1 MTSERLLLG
10 AHLGQQNLGM
20 EELRALWCHLDQA
33 GLDWISLWDHLY
45 EAPNQGGVLP
55 HFEAVASLAALACD
69 TTNARLGCLV
79 FYVGYRNPGL
89 LARAAVTIDHLSGG
103 RFELG
108 LGAGWHEWEAEAYGY
123 DFPSVGTRID
133 MLEEATQLIGS
144 LLTQERTDFN
154 GRHYRA
160 VNASLVPK
168 PVNDHLPTWI
178 GGRGEKKTLR
188 IAARHADGWNAA
200 YVSAEEFR
208 HLNGV
213 LDHWCEVEGRDP
225 STIERSVNLLF
236 ELGSDS
242 TDVSRRA
249 VEFTQQWGAGA
260 DRVRQG
266 ALVGTPDR
274 AAEQVLAYRDAG
286 ADLVNI
292 ALRAPVDADVLDAY
306 LFDVVPTLRVGP

>member
-1 MTSERLLLG
+1 MTTSPSLLLG
-10 AHLGQQNLGM
+10 AHVGQQNLDID
-20 EELRALWCHLDQA
+20 ELRALWCHLDAA

-55 HFEAVASLAALACD
+55 HFEAVAALAALACD

-89 LARAAVTIDHLSGG
+89 LARAAVTIDHLSAG

-123 DFPSVGTRID
+123 DFPPVGERLS
-133 MLEEATQLIGS
+133 MLDEATQVIAG
-144 LLTQERTDFN
+144 LLTNERTDFS
-154 GRHYRA
+154 GEYYRMS
-160 VNASLVPK
+160 NASLVPK
-168 PVNDHLPTWI
+168 PVNQHLPLWI
-178 GGRGEKKTLR
+178 GGKGEKRTLR
-188 IAARHADGWNAA
+188 LAARHGDGWNAA
-200 YVSAEEFR
+200 YVGPDEFR

-225 STIERSVNLLF
+225 RLIERSVNLLF
-236 ELGSDS
+236 ELGSDAA
-242 TDVSRRA
+242 DVERRSSA
-249 VEFTQQWGAGA
+249 FTMQWGAMA
-260 DRVRQG
+260 DRVRNG
-266 ALVGTPDR
+266 ALLGTPDQ
-274 AAEQVLAYRDAG
+274 AAEQILAYRDAG

-306 LFDVVPTLRVGP
+306 LFEVVPRLRSL